1 MMNTEHIQQ
10 IIATGENISIEFK
23 ECKTALNKDVY
34 ETVCAF
40 LNHAGGE
47 ILLGIK
53 NSGEVVG
60 IAPEKIDQIQKEF
73 VTTINNADKL
83 VPPTYLTIERIII
96 NGLEV
101 LYIYVPPSSQVHRVN
116 NRIFDRNHDADIDI
130 TDNTTLV
137 SQLYIRKQNT
147 YTENR
152 VYPFVTLETHLRSD
166 LIAKARRLAGVFN
179 DNHPW
184 LNLSDMELLQSMQL
198 YQHNVINNQSGFTL
212 AAILLFGKD
221 STILSALPHHKT
233 DAILRRVNL
242 DRYDDRDT
250 VKTNL
255 IESYERLMAFI
266 ANYLPDPFYQDESA
280 NRISLRDKIFRE
292 VVANI
297 LIHREYSNPYPA
309 KVIIERNQVVAENS
323 NRPHFHG
330 VINPANFSPFP
341 KNPIISAFFREIG
354 RAEELGSGVR
364 NLFRYTQ
371 AYSSGGEPQ
380 LIEEDIFKI
389 IIPLDERLFID
400 DGLITS
406 KATMQDEYIAL
417 ILDYCITPRS
427 RDEIQTYLVLK
438 NRDYFR
444 KNILKP
450 LLLTKQLL
458 LTIPDKPT
466 SPKQKYY
473 TNLNN

>member
-1 MMNTEHIQQ
+1 
-10 IIATGENISIEFK
+10 
-23 ECKTALNKDVY
+23 
-34 ETVCAF
+34 
-40 LNHAGGE
+40 
-47 ILLGIK
+47 
-53 NSGEVVG
+53 
-60 IAPEKIDQIQKEF
+60 
-73 VTTINNADKL
+73 
-83 VPPTYLTIERIII
+83 
-96 NGLEV
+96 
-101 LYIYVPPSSQVHRVN
+101 
-116 NRIFDRNHDADIDI
+116 
-130 TDNTTLV
+130 
-137 SQLYIRKQNT
+137 
-147 YTENR
+147 
-152 VYPFVTLETHLRSD
+152 
-166 LIAKARRLAGVFN
+166 VFN

-198 YQHNVINNQSGFTL
+198 YQHDVINNQSGFTL

-266 ANYLPDPFYQDESA
+266 AKHLPDPFYQDESA

-309 KVIIERNQVVAENS
+309 RIIIERNQVVAENS

-364 NLFRYTQ
+364 NLFRYTKV
-371 AYSSGGEPQ
+371 YSGGNEPS

-389 IIPLDERLFID
+389 IVPIDERLIVD
-400 DGLITS
+400 V
-406 KATMQDEYIAL
+406 ATPQATPQATIKEERVL
-417 ILDYCITPRS
+417 EFCKTPRA
-427 RDEIQTYLVLK
+427 RGEIQLFLAISDRK
-438 NRDYFR
+438 YFR
-444 KNILKP
+444 ENILKP
-450 LLLTKQLL
+450 LLASGKILQ
-458 LTIPDKPT
+458 TIPDKPT

-473 TNLNN
+473 TNLIN